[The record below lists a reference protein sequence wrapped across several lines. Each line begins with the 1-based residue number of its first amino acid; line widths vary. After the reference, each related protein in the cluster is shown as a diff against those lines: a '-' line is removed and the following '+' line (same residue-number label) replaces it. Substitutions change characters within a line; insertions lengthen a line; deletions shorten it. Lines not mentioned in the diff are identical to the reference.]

1 MHQIF
6 LGIGTNMGN
15 REANLCE
22 AVTLIG
28 ISIGEIKKVS
38 SVYETEP
45 WGFEAENNF
54 LNMTVEVVTTH
65 TPSGVLGA
73 ILMIE
78 AQLGRIRTEK
88 QYSSRVI
95 DIDILFFDDLIMD
108 EITLKIPHPYLHERK
123 FVLFPLNEIAPD
135 FIHPVLKQSVGSL
148 LKSCED
154 LSEVRLQDRTTARPH
169 DNQSNPLSAKL

>member
-1 MHQIF
+1 MNHIF

-15 REANLCE
+15 REDNLRE
-22 AVTLIG
+22 AVTQIG
-28 ISIGEIKKVS
+28 LSIGEILKVS
-38 SVYETEP
+38 SVFETEP

-54 LNMTVEVVTTH
+54 LNMAVEALTAH

-88 QYSSRVI
+88 QYSSRII

-108 EITLKIPHPYLHERK
+108 EITLKIPHPFLHERK
-123 FVLFPLNEIAPD
+123 FVLVPLNEIAPD
-135 FIHPVLKQSVGSL
+135 FIHPVLKKSIGSL

-154 LSEVRLQDRTTARPH
+154 PCEIR
-169 DNQSNPLSAKL
+169 KIII

>member
-1 MHQIF
+1 MHHIF
-6 LGIGTNMGN
+6 LGIGTNIGN
-15 REANLCE
+15 RDANLKE
-22 AVTLIG
+22 AVTQIG
-28 ISIGEIKKVS
+28 VNIGEILKVS

-54 LNMTVEVVTTH
+54 LNMAVEVVTTH

-88 QYSSRVI
+88 QYSSRII

-108 EITLKIPHPYLHERK
+108 EITLKI
-123 FVLFPLNEIAPD
+123 LFIL
-135 FIHPVLKQSVGSL
+135 F
-148 LKSCED
+148 
-154 LSEVRLQDRTTARPH
+154 
-169 DNQSNPLSAKL
+169 

>member
-1 MHQIF
+1 MHHIF
-6 LGIGTNMGN
+6 LGIGSNIGN
-15 REANLCE
+15 RDANLKE
-22 AVTLIG
+22 AVTQIG
-28 ISIGEIKKVS
+28 VNIGEILKVS

-45 WGFEAENNF
+45 WGFEADNSF
-54 LNMTVEVVTTH
+54 FNMAVKVVTTH

-88 QYSSRVI
+88 QYSSRII

-108 EITLKIPHPYLHERK
+108 EITLKIPHPFLHERK
-123 FVLFPLNEIAPD
+123 FVLVPLNEIAPD
-135 FIHPVLKQSVGSL
+135 FIHPVLKKSIGSL

-154 LSEVRLQDRTTARPH
+154 LSEIR
-169 DNQSNPLSAKL
+169 KIII

>member
-1 MHQIF
+1 MNHIF

-15 REANLCE
+15 REANLRE
-22 AVTLIG
+22 AVTRIG
-28 ISIGEIKKVS
+28 ISIGEIKKIS

-45 WGFEAENNF
+45 WGFKAENNF
-54 LNMTVEVVTTH
+54 LNMVVEVVTSH

-78 AQLGRIRTEK
+78 AQLGRIRIEK

-123 FVLFPLNEIAPD
+123 FVLFPLNEIAAD

-154 LSEVRLQDRTTARPH
+154 LSEVR
-169 DNQSNPLSAKL
+169 KIII